1 MYHSQPVIK
10 EKSGRVG
17 TKKVGKLLRTFQLSP
32 LSWINLVCCLT
43 TTVSIAMETSLK
55 RACIRAAKAMS
66 IATLTKATKAM
77 VLCCCLYVH
86 SLFQHCYLFKTL

>member
-1 MYHSQPVIK
+1 MYHSLPVIK
-10 EKSGRVG
+10 EKAGRLG

-43 TTVSIAMETSLK
+43 TTVSIAMETSFK
-55 RACIRAAKAMS
+55 HACIRAAKAMS

-77 VLCCCLYVH
+77 VLCC
-86 SLFQHCYLFKTL
+86 